1 MIQAH
6 AGGAGAREIGR
17 TGFRLARCRQSFGA
31 SRGIA
36 LATKNTLP
44 GIDAFPDI
52 ARGLVDVEEA
62 LTDTVLVADP
72 SISETTSYLLK
83 AGGKRV
89 RPALVLLGSKFGDSI
104 GESAIDAAVAVE
116 LIHLGSLYHDD
127 VIDES
132 DTRRGLPS
140 VNANWNNTIAIL
152 AGDFLLS
159 KASEI
164 GARLG
169 REASELLARTLG
181 DLVKGELRELTNAY
195 NLESGL
201 DDYWHVIENKTAA
214 LISASARLGGMVGG
228 TSQQVTNDL
237 AEYGFRIGIVFQ
249 IADDLLDLVSTEE
262 EIGKPPGIDLVE
274 GTYTLPVIHG
284 LNGPN
289 GDQLGKLLTP
299 FTPAADGS
307 RRNEIGDAEL
317 TEIRDLLRESGS
329 ITYAM
334 DQAREHLAAADQA
347 LARLPANPVRDALE
361 AMGEF
366 ILARVPLPS

>member
-1 MIQAH
+1 M
-6 AGGAGAREIGR
+6 
-17 TGFRLARCRQSFGA
+17 ARCRPSFGA
-31 SRGIA
+31 ERGIA

-52 ARGLVDVEEA
+52 ARGLLDVEEA
-62 LTDTVLVADP
+62 LTDAVLVADP
-72 SISETTSYLLK
+72 FISETTSYLLK

-89 RPALVLLGSKFGDSI
+89 RPALVLLGSKFGNSI
-104 GESAIDAAVAVE
+104 SDAAIDAAVAVE

-132 DTRRGLPS
+132 DTRRGSPS
-140 VNANWNNTIAIL
+140 VNSNWNNTIAIL

-181 DLVKGELRELTNAY
+181 DLVRGELRELANAY

-214 LISASARLGGMVGG
+214 LISTSARLGGMTGS
-228 TSQQVTNDL
+228 TSDQVTNDL

-249 IADDLLDLVSTEE
+249 IADDLLDLLSTEE

-289 GDQLGKLLTP
+289 GDRLRAMLTP
-299 FTPAADGS
+299 YAPSPDGS
-307 RRNEIGDAEL
+307 RKTEIAGKDL
-317 TEIRDLLRESGS
+317 TEIRAILGQSGS
-329 ITYAM
+329 IEYAVG
-334 DQAREHLAAADQA
+334 QARVHLDAADQA
-347 LARLPANPVRDALE
+347 LGRLPEHPVRDALQ
-361 AMGEF
+361 AMGDF
-366 ILARVPLPS
+366 ILSRVKLPDV